1 MYLESSVATDVGT
14 DSLTMEE
21 NKIEA
26 FNQYKLNNDTMSE
39 NSLEAF
45 NKAPNNNNNNNAG
58 AYDQAPINPNENKV
72 SQRINQ
78 CKSSFFFK

>member
-1 MYLESSVATDVGT
+1 MESSVATDVGT

-26 FNQYKLNNDTMSE
+26 FNKLNNDTTSE

-45 NKAPNNNNNNNAG
+45 TKAPYAG
-58 AYDQAPINPNENKV
+58 AHDQAPTTDKAYYNTNENKV
-72 SQRINQ
+72 SQRTHNQ
-78 CKSSFFFK
+78 CK